1 MKNKRRDFLKLSG
14 LAGLAI
20 AGEGMLGSFGSA
32 NEHDRSNLKSF
43 TGPDKLHKAHISI
56 NEQIKLDLERAK
68 SILKPSQKQLEHG
81 LELHNNSLVIDTYGF
96 MPRAAY
102 DGALINSAIGSKAS
116 QLEIQDMQE
125 DMSMTRFVLDKKE
138 REEFENAWKASGVTC
153 VIQNAGEEGN
163 EVKRLLKRLAHFTY
177 TTDMMRDFIGKA
189 VTPDDFLLAKKENRH
204 VLYFS
209 GNGVPLPQEWV
220 SVEEEL
226 RYISV
231 FFQLGIRMMHL
242 TYNRRNV
249 IGDGCAEKAN
259 GGLSDFGRAVVKEMN
274 RVGVIVDVAHSGWQ
288 TSLEAAQLSER
299 PMVASHTTVAS
310 VNKHIRSKPDNVI
323 RAIADTGGYIGI
335 CCIPRFL
342 GGTCDIASMM
352 KHIDYVVKKFGSE
365 HVAIGTDISY
375 TSQFAAEENRKIS
388 SIRQGRIRWEAL
400 WPSDDFQEKPEMVQ
414 SMAWTNWPMFTVG
427 MVQMGYS
434 DDVIQKI
441 LGGNTMRVSKAAFS
455 GSF

>member
-1 MKNKRRDFLKLSG
+1 MENKRRDFLKFTG
-14 LAGLAI
+14 LAGLTLASDRV
-20 AGEGMLGSFGSA
+20 LGGLASES
-32 NEHDRSNLKSF
+32 DVYK
-43 TGPDKLHKAHISI
+43 KLNQKPSVSQTDLRKQFRI
-56 NEQIKLDLERAK
+56 NDQIKANFEIAK
-68 SILKPSQKQLEHG
+68 NILKPTQKQLEHG
-81 LELHNNSLVIDTYGF
+81 LELHKNSLVIDSYGF

-102 DGALINSAIGSKAS
+102 DGALINSAVNSKAS
-116 QLEIQDMQE
+116 SLEIQDMQE
-125 DMSMTRFVLDKKE
+125 DMSMTRFVFDKKE
-138 REEFENAWKASGVTC
+138 REEFENAWEASGVTC

-177 TTDMMRDFIGKA
+177 TTDMMSDFVRKA
-189 VTPDDFLLAKKENRH
+189 VTPDDIIRAKKENRH
-204 VLYFS
+204 ALYFS
-209 GNGVPLPQEWV
+209 GNGVPLPQDWI
-220 SVEEEL
+220 SVEDEL
-226 RYISV
+226 RYISI

-274 RVGVIVDVAHSGWQ
+274 RVGVIVDIAHSGWQ

-299 PMVASHTTVAS
+299 PMVASHSTIAS

-342 GGTCDIASMM
+342 GGTGDISAMM

-375 TSQFAAEENRKIS
+375 TSQYAAEENKKIS
-388 SIRQGRIRWEAL
+388 SPRPGRTRWEAL
-400 WPSDDFQEKPEMVQ
+400 WPDDDYRETPEMVR
-414 SMAWTNWPMFTVG
+414 SMSWTNWPLFTVG

-434 DDVIQKI
+434 DDVIQQI
-441 LGGNTMRVSKAAFS
+441 LSGNSIRVARAALS
-455 GSF
+455 